1 MYKALLQLAVLLV
14 VVPSLQAQV
23 GTSKPPGHPAD
34 SKVIAESTETNPEA
48 KSLYEDGMARLEMG
62 QVSEA
67 VERFQR
73 AIKIDPEYGEAYAGL
88 GRAYFKL
95 RQWDNAVA
103 PLRRA
108 IALKAKAKERHD
120 SLQQNPVRSV
130 EPRVTPPSPVNSPVS
145 KPPASNSNKPYATP
159 DTKAPGLV
167 ALNVQPQ
174 RIPSLSSVSTHQ
186 SNLNKSLPTLR
197 INNQA
202 AIATSDSTP
211 KRLQLPHVEPR
222 ASIMSD
228 DLQSPPPEI
237 VAKAAAVDQP
247 VQPASAMNVKPLT
260 AVEVESVSAPIAP
273 TDEIALTSIYRVGSK
288 DVLDIRL
295 NNSQPQQ
302 QTAFTVN
309 ASGSIEHPQLSAPL
323 AVTGLTVDEIR
334 ARIEED
340 LKKQASTETKVFV
353 GVLEHASHSI
363 VVDGLVKTPG
373 AKVLKSEAIPLAV
386 VLAEAQ
392 PLPEA
397 AKVTVVRG
405 GSNQILQTDLSHIP
419 DLSFLVHPGDVITLH
434 PHVNEFF
441 YIEGKVRSAGEQRY
455 RVGLTL
461 TQAIIAAGG
470 ATSSN
475 TAEIARDEAGEL
487 VRTRFDL
494 KAIESGK
501 AADPPIKP
509 GDRITLH

>member
-14 VVPSLQAQV
+14 VAPSLQAQV
-23 GTSKPPGHPAD
+23 GPSKPPGHPAD
-34 SKVIAESTETNPEA
+34 SKLIAESTETNPEA

-95 RQWDNAVA
+95 RQWDNAVG

-120 SLQQNPVRSV
+120 SLQMNPVRSV
-130 EPRVTPPSPVNSPVS
+130 EPRVTPNPVNSPVNSPAS
-145 KPPASNSNKPYATP
+145 KPQASNSNKPDA
-159 DTKAPGLV
+159 KAPGLV

-174 RIPSLSSVSTHQ
+174 RIPPLSSVSTHQ
-186 SNLNKSLPTLR
+186 PNLNKSIPTLR
-197 INNQA
+197 VNNQA

-222 ASIMSD
+222 ASTMSD

-295 NNSQPQQ
+295 NNSQLQQ

-323 AVTGLTVDEIR
+323 QVTGLTVDEIR

-340 LKKQASTETKVFV
+340 LRKQASTETKLFV

-397 AKVTVVRG
+397 AKVTVVRD

-494 KAIESGK
+494 KAIEAGK

>member
-1 MYKALLQLAVLLV
+1 
-14 VVPSLQAQV
+14 
-23 GTSKPPGHPAD
+23 
-34 SKVIAESTETNPEA
+34 
-48 KSLYEDGMARLEMG
+48 
-62 QVSEA
+62 
-67 VERFQR
+67 
-73 AIKIDPEYGEAYAGL
+73 
-88 GRAYFKL
+88 
-95 RQWDNAVA
+95 
-103 PLRRA
+103 
-108 IALKAKAKERHD
+108 
-120 SLQQNPVRSV
+120 
-130 EPRVTPPSPVNSPVS
+130 
-145 KPPASNSNKPYATP
+145 
-159 DTKAPGLV
+159 
-167 ALNVQPQ
+167 
-174 RIPSLSSVSTHQ
+174 
-186 SNLNKSLPTLR
+186 
-197 INNQA
+197 
-202 AIATSDSTP
+202 
-211 KRLQLPHVEPR
+211 
-222 ASIMSD
+222 MSD

-309 ASGSIEHPQLSAPL
+309 ASGSIEHPQLTAPL
-323 AVTGLTVDEIR
+323 PVTGLTVDEIR

-494 KAIESGK
+494 KAIEAGK

>member
-1 MYKALLQLAVLLV
+1 
-14 VVPSLQAQV
+14 
-23 GTSKPPGHPAD
+23 
-34 SKVIAESTETNPEA
+34 
-48 KSLYEDGMARLEMG
+48 
-62 QVSEA
+62 
-67 VERFQR
+67 
-73 AIKIDPEYGEAYAGL
+73 
-88 GRAYFKL
+88 
-95 RQWDNAVA
+95 
-103 PLRRA
+103 
-108 IALKAKAKERHD
+108 
-120 SLQQNPVRSV
+120 
-130 EPRVTPPSPVNSPVS
+130 
-145 KPPASNSNKPYATP
+145 
-159 DTKAPGLV
+159 
-167 ALNVQPQ
+167 
-174 RIPSLSSVSTHQ
+174 
-186 SNLNKSLPTLR
+186 
-197 INNQA
+197 
-202 AIATSDSTP
+202 
-211 KRLQLPHVEPR
+211 
-222 ASIMSD
+222 MSD

-273 TDEIALTSIYRVGSK
+273 TDEIALTSIYRVASK

-323 AVTGLTVDEIR
+323 PVTGLTVDEIR

-353 GVLEHASHSI
+353 EVLEHASHSI

-405 GSNQILQTDLSHIP
+405 ESNQILQTDLSHIP

-494 KAIESGK
+494 KAIEAGK

>member
-1 MYKALLQLAVLLV
+1 MYKALLQLAALLV
-14 VVPSLQAQV
+14 VAPSLQAQV

-108 IALKAKAKERHD
+108 IALKAKAKDRHD
-120 SLQQNPVRSV
+120 SLQKNPVRGV
-130 EPRVTPPSPVNSPVS
+130 EPRVTPNPVNSPVNSPAS
-145 KPPASNSNKPYATP
+145 KPAASSNKPDA
-159 DTKAPGLV
+159 KAPGLV
-167 ALNVQPQ
+167 ALNVPQ
-174 RIPSLSSVSTHQ
+174 RIPPLSSVSTHQ
-186 SNLNKSLPTLR
+186 PTLNKSIPTLR

-222 ASIMSD
+222 TSIMSD

-363 VVDGLVKTPG
+363 VVDGPVKTPG
-373 AKVLKSEAIPLAV
+373 SKVLKSEAIPLAV

>member
-1 MYKALLQLAVLLV
+1 MYKALLQLAVLLI

-23 GTSKPPGHPAD
+23 GASKSQLSTSHPAD
-34 SKVIAESTETNPEA
+34 SKAIAQSTETNPEA
-48 KSLYEDGMARLEMG
+48 KSLYEDGMQRLEMG

-95 RQWDNAVA
+95 RQWDNAVG

-108 IALKAKAKERHD
+108 IALKAKAKERQD
-120 SLQQNPVRSV
+120 SFQKNPVRSV
-130 EPRVTPPSPVNSPVS
+130 EPRLTPIPTNSPES
-145 KPPASNSNKPYATP
+145 RPPASNSNKPDVKT
-159 DTKAPGLV
+159 PGLV

-174 RIPSLSSVSTHQ
+174 RIAPLSSVATQ
-186 SNLNKSLPTLR
+186 SPHLNKSIPAVR
-197 INNQA
+197 VNNQA
-202 AIATSDSTP
+202 AVATSDSTP
-211 KRLQLPHVEPR
+211 KRLQLPHVEQR
-222 ASIMSD
+222 AIVMSD
-228 DLQSPPPEI
+228 DLQNPPPQI
-237 VAKAAAVDQP
+237 VAKVAAVDQP
-247 VQPASAMNVKPLT
+247 VAPASAMNVKPLT
-260 AVEVESVSAPIAP
+260 AVAVESVSAPIAP
-273 TDEIALTSIYRVGSK
+273 TDEIVLTSIYRVGSK

-295 NNSQPQQ
+295 NNSQPLQ

-309 ASGSIEHPQLSAPL
+309 ASGSIEHPQLSGPL

-340 LKKQASTETKVFV
+340 LKKQATTENSKVFV

-373 AKVLKSEAIPLAV
+373 SKVLKSEAIPLAV

-392 PLPEA
+392 PLPDA

-475 TAEIARDEAGEL
+475 TAEIARDDGGEL